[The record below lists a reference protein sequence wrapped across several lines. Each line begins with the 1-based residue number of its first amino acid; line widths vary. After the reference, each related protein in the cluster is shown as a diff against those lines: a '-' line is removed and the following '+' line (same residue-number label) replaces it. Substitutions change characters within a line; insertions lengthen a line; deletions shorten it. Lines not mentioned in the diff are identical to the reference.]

1 MDENIQKEVY
11 LIGELFKQLFDK
23 YNKMENKK
31 YLYKDMKELTIIEIN
46 TIIVIGHNQEIKSMS
61 QIAKALG
68 VSFGT
73 PTVTIDRL
81 ISKGYVE
88 RTRDE
93 EDRRQVFVDLSDKGR
108 EVYESIIELR
118 SEVTRRVFEILD
130 EEERDSLISILSKVN
145 NRFDEV
151 VSSL

>member
-1 MDENIQKEVY
+1 MDENITQEVY
-11 LIGELFKQLFDK
+11 AIGVLFKQLFDK
-23 YNKMENKK
+23 YNKLENKK
-31 YLYKDMKELTIIEIN
+31 YLYKDMKELTLIEIN
-46 TIIVIGHNQEIKSMS
+46 TIIVIGHNQEVKSMS

-88 RTRDE
+88 RIRDE
-93 EDRRQVFVDLSDKGR
+93 EDRRQVFVDLSDKGKD
-108 EVYESIIELR
+108 VYQSIIKLR
-118 SEVTRRVFEILD
+118 NEITRMVFGVLD
-130 EEERDSLISILSKVN
+130 EEERESLISILSKVN
-145 NRFDEV
+145 NKFDEV

>member
-1 MDENIQKEVY
+1 MGENISKEVY

-31 YLYKDMKELTIIEIN
+31 YLYKDLKELTIIEIN
-46 TIIVIGHNQEIKSMS
+46 TILVIGYNEEVKSMS

-88 RTRDE
+88 RIRDE
-93 EDRRQVFVDLSDKGR
+93 EDRRQVFVDLSSKGR
-108 EVYESIIELR
+108 EVYDTIVRLKDEI
-118 SEVTRRVFEILD
+118 TRRVFGILD
-130 EEERDSLISILSKVN
+130 EKERDALISILSKVN
-145 NRFDEV
+145 NKFDEV

>member
-1 MDENIQKEVY
+1 MGDNIQKEVN

-108 EVYESIIELR
+108 EVYESIIKLKN
-118 SEVTRRVFEILD
+118 EVTGRVFGILD
-130 EEERDSLISILSKVN
+130 EEERESLISILSKVN

-151 VSSL
+151 TSSL